1 MQNKELEN
9 LFQAFIDNELDD
21 KDREKIENY
30 IKNNSQA
37 KKIYNELKQ
46 ANNDIKNA
54 YNEFKDHPNDEFINS
69 LIENYPIADNLN
81 KNKNFLDNVREILSK
96 FSFINFAGGA
106 AIASFIGFF
115 AFNVQINT
123 MQYAMSEND
132 INKLYFNE
140 IARNDIEKVFSK
152 KNRSVSSKI
161 KDLEDILNS
170 NNFKKQIPAQISNK
184 SKNNELNLDISDLK
198 FIVKQSEQ
206 DENCIEIQISNK
218 NSSVNRKFCNKNN
231 NWELTD

>member
-81 KNKNFLDNVREILSK
+81 NNKNFLDNVREILSK
-96 FSFINFAGGA
+96 FSFP
-106 AIASFIGFF
+106 
-115 AFNVQINT
+115 
-123 MQYAMSEND
+123 
-132 INKLYFNE
+132 L
-140 IARNDIEKVFSK
+140 
-152 KNRSVSSKI
+152 
-161 KDLEDILNS
+161 
-170 NNFKKQIPAQISNK
+170 
-184 SKNNELNLDISDLK
+184 
-198 FIVKQSEQ
+198 IV
-206 DENCIEIQISNK
+206 I
-218 NSSVNRKFCNKNN
+218 
-231 NWELTD
+231 